1 MDPLDFDVLND
12 QPVPTYQA
20 APPANPP
27 TFQTPTGQQVRRPS
41 FNSTQPGLQEQYAN
55 DDIPHQ
61 AEGPST
67 CTREDIQYSQSV
79 QSSQQNIQYGDQS
92 EVQEVESQP
101 GPSTSNMIQ
110 EDEVVEQRNVSIDE
124 PEADSSD
131 RLDNTVLI
139 KSAVIGKDDKDKRK
153 RRRELMDYDDRQRTI
168 KLINNF
174 SEEQINRYEMYRRS
188 CFQKNQIKRLMT
200 MTTPCTVHQHVSIAV
215 AGIAK
220 VFVGEL
226 VEEALKVADA
236 QNHKG
241 GLLPSHIRES
251 VRRLGHVSGS
261 HLHEKKRKKT
271 KLF

>member
-1 MDPLDFDVLND
+1 MDPLDFDALND
-12 QPVPTYQA
+12 QPAPTYQA
-20 APPANPP
+20 APPVNQPS
-27 TFQTPTGQQVRRPS
+27 FQNQARRPS

-55 DDIPHQ
+55 EDIAYQ
-61 AEGPST
+61 AEEAST
-67 CTREDIQYSQSV
+67 SQDVTYSQPV
-79 QSSQQNIQYGDQS
+79 QSSQQNIQYEEQS
-92 EVQEVESQP
+92 EVQEVEHQP
-101 GPSTSNMIQ
+101 GPSNLVQ
-110 EDEVVEQRNVSIDE
+110 QNEEHEVIEQRNVSIDE
-124 PEADSSD
+124 PEVDSSD

-139 KSAVIGKDDKDKRK
+139 KSAAIGKDDKDKRK